1 MKFFR
6 KIKTLLMGIVSIFH
20 SKLHDEEL
28 THNAYFN
35 KYYPTYF
42 SNVNMI
48 FPEEVIEVPNPKSNI
63 DFLPWKFRIYRK
75 RLINKG
81 FIAIFKNSR
90 VFSQKG
96 QIITQ
101 ENVLITDLSRSFG
114 VPKQRNNFGNRKPIV
129 TKKNGKKV
137 AVLTTDGSNTYYHWL
152 FDILPRIHLLKKA
165 GIFESIDI
173 FILPKLK
180 HDFQKTSISYFNIP
194 NSKILEIEDNQA
206 VFANELIVPSLP
218 SELGTVNLWA
228 LNFIRDTFLLDSSH
242 LNLRR
247 KVYISR
253 KNATARRLLNEDEII
268 EYLIGLDFEIIEAE
282 NLSFIEQVKLF
293 SEAEVVVS
301 PHGSGLSNIVFCNKK
316 TKVIDLFYGD
326 FLVPCFWVIAAQL
339 DLDYYYE
346 TSIELKQDFSPYWE
360 SKGQDDYFPLEKL
373 KGILK
378 TANIK
383 ELSTSLP

>member
-6 KIKTLLMGIVSIFH
+6 KIKALLIRIVSIFR
-20 SKLHDEEL
+20 SKLYNEEL
-28 THNAYFN
+28 THNAYFD

-42 SNVNMI
+42 SNLNLI
-48 FPEEVIEVPNPKSNI
+48 FPQEVIEVPNPKSNI
-63 DFLPWKFRIYRK
+63 AFLPWKFRIYRK

-81 FIAIFKNSR
+81 FVAIFKNAK

-96 QIITQ
+96 HIITQ

-114 VPKQRNNFGNRKPIV
+114 VPPKRNNFGIRKPILSE
-129 TKKNGKKV
+129 KNGKKV

-152 FDILPRIHLLKKA
+152 FDILPRIQLLKKA
-165 GIFESIDI
+165 GIFENIDL
-173 FILPKLK
+173 FILPKLM
-180 HDFQKTSISYFNIP
+180 HDFQKSSLSYFNIP
-194 NSKILEIEDNQA
+194 NFKILEIEDDEA
-206 VFANELIVPSLP
+206 VLTDNLIVPSLP

-228 LNFIRDTFLLDSSH
+228 LNFIRDTFLFDSSN
-242 LNLRR
+242 LNPHR
-247 KVYISR
+247 KIYITR
-253 KNATARRLLNEDEII
+253 KNASARRLLNESEII
-268 EYLIGLDFEIIEAE
+268 EFLSGLGFEIIEAE
-282 NLSFIEQVKLF
+282 NLAFDDQVKIF
-293 SEAEVVVS
+293 SQAEVVVS

-346 TSIELKQDFSPYWE
+346 TSMDLEQDLSPYWE
-360 SKGQDDYFPLEKL
+360 SKGHDGHFPMEKL

-378 TANIK
+378 TATIIN
-383 ELSTSLP
+383 E

>member
-1 MKFFR
+1 MKFMR
-6 KIKTLLMGIVSIFH
+6 KIKALLMSIVSIFR
-20 SKLHDEEL
+20 SKLYVEEL
-28 THNAYFN
+28 THNAYFD

-42 SNVNMI
+42 SNVNLI
-48 FPEEVIEVPNPKSNI
+48 FPEEVIEVPNPKSNV
-63 DFLPWKFRIYRK
+63 DFLPWKFSIYRK

-81 FIAIFKNSR
+81 FVAIFKNSR

-96 QIITQ
+96 QIITH
-101 ENVLITDLSRSFG
+101 ENVLISDLSRSFG
-114 VPKQRNNFGNRKPIV
+114 LPKQINNFGNRKPIV
-129 TKKNGKKV
+129 TKKKGEKV

-180 HDFQKTSISYFNIP
+180 YDFQKSSISYFKIP
-194 NSKILEIEDNQA
+194 DSKILEIEDNQA
-206 VFANELIVPSLP
+206 VFANDLIVPSLP

-228 LNFIRDTFLLDSSH
+228 LNFIRDTFLIDSSNI
-242 LNLRR
+242 NLGR
-247 KVYISR
+247 KIYISR
-253 KNATARRLLNEDEII
+253 KNASARRLLNESEII
-268 EYLIGLDFEIIEAE
+268 EYLIGLGFEIIEAE
-282 NLSFIEQVKLF
+282 NLSFIDQVKLF
-293 SEAEVVVS
+293 SQADVVIS

-346 TSIELKQDFSPYWE
+346 TSIELQQDLSPYWE
-360 SKGQDDYFPLEKL
+360 SKGQDDYFPVEKL
-373 KGILK
+373 KGILT
-378 TANIK
+378 TANIIN
-383 ELSTSLP
+383 E

>member
-1 MKFFR
+1 MKFMKKF
-6 KIKTLLMGIVSIFH
+6 KALLMRIVSIFR
-20 SKLHDEEL
+20 SKLYVEEL
-28 THNAYFN
+28 TQNAYFE
-35 KYYPTYF
+35 KYYSTYF
-42 SNVNMI
+42 SNINLV
-48 FPEEVIEVPNPKSNI
+48 FPEELTEIPVPKSNI
-63 DFLPWKFRIYRK
+63 NFLPWKFRIYRK

-81 FIAIFKNSR
+81 VVAIFKNSR

-101 ENVLITDLSRSFG
+101 ENVLISDLSRSFG
-114 VPKQRNNFGNRKPIV
+114 VPKQINNFGNRKPIV
-129 TKKNGKKV
+129 TKKNGEKV

-180 HDFQKTSISYFNIP
+180 HDFQKSSLSYFKIP
-194 NSKILEIEDNQA
+194 NHKIHEIEDDEA
-206 VFANELIVPSLP
+206 VFANDLIVPSLP

-228 LNFIRDTFLLDSSH
+228 LNFIRDTFLLDSSN
-242 LNLRR
+242 LYLRR

-253 KNATARRLLNEDEII
+253 KNATSRRLLNEDEII
-268 EYLIGLDFEIIEAE
+268 EYLMGLGFEIIEAE
-282 NLSFIEQVKLF
+282 NLSFIDQVKLF
-293 SEAEVVVS
+293 SQAEVVVS

-339 DLDYYYE
+339 GLDYYYE
-346 TSIELKQDFSPYWE
+346 TSIELKQDLSSFWE
-360 SKGQDDYFPLEKL
+360 SKGHDDYFPLEKL
-373 KGILK
+373 KRILK
-378 TANIK
+378 TANIIN
-383 ELSTSLP
+383 E